1 MLTIIIA
8 NFSVVK
14 IKTLYNSI
22 YVHMVMAVE
31 LCCIFDI
38 ASSYCLMHPHSN
50 SLYNIFVYVV
60 TLGFYGTQMFGVT
73 YLTMYFYAY
82 IRHDLL
88 SKKDMLIIC
97 IPTIIG
103 ELLVLSNPI
112 TGFAFTITDGV
123 FKRGPLISV
132 LYIMIG
138 VYLVWASVVMLKN
151 WNDVRTDLKLVY
163 YVYIII
169 AIVSTSIQYYMPEYL
184 VECSGMTILL
194 LVIHYSVQN
203 TNMLEEAVKK
213 EREIAEVAER
223 TNELKA
229 RFIAQISHDIRTP
242 MNAIIGM
249 SSIAKEELED
259 REQAMQCLD
268 TVLTSAQHL
277 MALINN
283 IIELND
289 MNNDKVI
296 IDPKPVIMKNEIEVL
311 AAMMRPQF
319 EEKNQ
324 VFEIRFAGEE
334 KYYVMADVLRI
345 DQILIKI
352 ISNASNY
359 MEAGK
364 KAVLDVSFSEL
375 DNGNIQYI
383 FDIVDEG
390 MGMKQEFLDHL
401 FETFHREHTSTESGI
416 EGFGLGLAI
425 VKRLVDAMNADIDVE
440 SVMGKGT
447 RFSLR
452 FSFAKGGR
460 IVNNKPEDG
469 NEPGNAAGVTQ
480 EQGLNAPAV
489 IEEDDKLRM
498 KGILSLI
505 VEDNEVNIRILSRAL
520 RRNGSAVLVAK
531 NGVEAVEKVKKIGFD
546 RIGVIFMDLQM
557 PVMDGF
563 EATKII
569 RDMEKEVHCRH
580 IPIYAVTANTA
591 MEDCNAA
598 FEAGVDGIFAKPVHF
613 QEFFETLANDGIVK
627 KA

>member
-1 MLTIIIA
+1 
-8 NFSVVK
+8 
-14 IKTLYNSI
+14 
-22 YVHMVMAVE
+22 
-31 LCCIFDI
+31 
-38 ASSYCLMHPHSN
+38 
-50 SLYNIFVYVV
+50 
-60 TLGFYGTQMFGVT
+60 
-73 YLTMYFYAY
+73 
-82 IRHDLL
+82 
-88 SKKDMLIIC
+88 
-97 IPTIIG
+97 
-103 ELLVLSNPI
+103 
-112 TGFAFTITDGV
+112 
-123 FKRGPLISV
+123 
-132 LYIMIG
+132 
-138 VYLVWASVVMLKN
+138 
-151 WNDVRTDLKLVY
+151 
-163 YVYIII
+163 
-169 AIVSTSIQYYMPEYL
+169 
-184 VECSGMTILL
+184 
-194 LVIHYSVQN
+194 
-203 TNMLEEAVKK
+203 
-213 EREIAEVAER
+213 
-223 TNELKA
+223 
-229 RFIAQISHDIRTP
+229 